1 MGQYYWS
8 SWRSF
13 SFRVLGLKF
22 SPYNINL
29 FNGELNKIVSRDMF
43 SNNSY
48 NSQVDKENKNPNDI
62 TIYNES
68 IFASVSISSHI
79 VDQGG

>member
-1 MGQYYWS
+1 
-8 SWRSF
+8 
-13 SFRVLGLKF
+13 
-22 SPYNINL
+22 
-29 FNGELNKIVSRDMF
+29 MF

-68 IFASVSISSHI
+68 IFASVSISSQI